1 MTRTILHVDM
11 DAFFAAVEQRDHPEY
26 RNRPVIVGA
35 DPKGGKGRGIVA
47 TCSYEARKFGVHSAQ
62 PISQAWRLCPNG
74 IYVRGDMAKYV
85 RISEG
90 LMDIL
95 SGFSDIVEPVSIDE
109 AFLDV
114 TGSARLFGSGVEIA
128 KKIKKQIRKL
138 LGLTAS
144 VGVASNKFVAK
155 VSSDLEKPDGL
166 VVVKPGQE
174 KEFLAPL
181 PIKCIWGVGIKT
193 EAQLKRLGLEQIE
206 QLAAL
211 TQADARRL
219 LGNVGEHL
227 WQLARGID
235 DRPVAN
241 DEGFKSIGHE
251 FTFER
256 DTSDAAMLHDTLL
269 ELTEHVTQRLRFN
282 NARARTIVV
291 KLREADFSTSTRRA
305 SLNESDNTTE
315 TIFPIAVKLMNSLIR
330 QGKLV
335 RLIGV
340 YAANLEIQ
348 SATAQ
353 LGLFE
358 QAPEKKRRLA
368 SALDEVTRRYGKKAL
383 VRAALV
389 KK

>member
-1 MTRTILHVDM
+1 MNRTILHVDM
-11 DAFFAAVEQRDHPEY
+11 DAFFAAVEQRDQPQY
-26 RNRPVIVGA
+26 RNKPVIVGA

-85 RISEG
+85 RVSERI
-90 LMDIL
+90 MEIF
-95 SGFSDIVEPVSIDE
+95 SGFSDMVEPVSIDE

-114 TGSARLFGSGVEIA
+114 TGSASLFGSGFEIA
-128 KKIKKQIRKL
+128 KKVKYQIKKQ

-144 VGVASNKFVAK
+144 VGVAANKFVAK
-155 VSSDLEKPDGL
+155 VASDLEKPDGL

-174 KEFLAPL
+174 REFLALL
-181 PIKCIWGVGIKT
+181 PIKCLWGVGKQT
-193 EAQLKRLGLEQIE
+193 EAQLKSLGFERIE
-206 QLAAL
+206 QLARL
-211 TQADARRL
+211 TQADVRRL
-219 LGNVGEHL
+219 LGNVGDHL
-227 WQLARGID
+227 WHLARGID
-235 DRPVAN
+235 DRPVAA

-251 FTFER
+251 FTFEH
-256 DTSDAAMLHDTLL
+256 DTSDAGVLHDTLL
-269 ELTEHVTQRLRFN
+269 GLTEHVAQRLRLN
-282 NARARTIVV
+282 EARARTIVL
-291 KLREADFSTSTRRA
+291 KLREADFSTTTKRA
-305 SLNESDNTTE
+305 SLNEPGDTTE
-315 TIFPIAVKLMNSLIR
+315 TIFPLALKLMQSLIR

-340 YAANLEIQ
+340 YATNLETK
-348 SATAQ
+348 SGGAQ
-353 LGLFE
+353 MGLFE

-368 SALDEVTRRYGKKAL
+368 TALDEVTRRYGKNAL